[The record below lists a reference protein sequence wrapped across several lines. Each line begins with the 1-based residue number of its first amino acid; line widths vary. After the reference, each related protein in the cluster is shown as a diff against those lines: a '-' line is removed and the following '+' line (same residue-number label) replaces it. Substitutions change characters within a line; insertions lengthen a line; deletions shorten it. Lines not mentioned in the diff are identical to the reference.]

1 MNNLEIATILE
12 EIGDLLEILGES
24 SFRFNA
30 YHNAARVIRSWPQE
44 VRDVRKTKP
53 GLTSIQG
60 VGKGLAERI
69 EELLDTGRMSYFEE
83 LKSRLPESVVE
94 LMHIQGLGPKKAKLV
109 YDSLG
114 VKSVEELY
122 QAALGHR
129 LRDLPGMG
137 PKSEANILRGIQ
149 LHEQQISRLLLIQ
162 AVPNAEAIIKY
173 LRALPEVVD
182 VAPAGSLRRWQET
195 IGDIDILVGASDP
208 DKVGDAFC
216 HMEDVTS
223 VLAQGET
230 KCSVLLHSGL
240 QIDLRMVGPD
250 QFGAA
255 LQYFTGSKAH
265 NIHLRE
271 LARKKGLKISEYG
284 VFEVKTGKLLA
295 SRTEEDVYAAMGLP
309 YIEPTLREDNGEIEA
324 AAENK
329 LPHLIESGDIKGDLH
344 CHTDASD
351 GQSTLAEMVDFARSL
366 GYAYLV
372 ISDHA
377 EKLKVARGLGAER
390 LEAQWQSIAELNASL
405 QDFHIFAG
413 SEMNID
419 NNGDV
424 DWDDDFL
431 ARFDFLSASIHTGFG
446 QERDVIT
453 KRVVAAMENPRVRMI
468 CHPTGRVL
476 GRRPA
481 YAIDMPTIFEAAART
496 GTLLELSAFP
506 DRLDLNAENLRE
518 AARYGVKFAINT
530 DAHHFGQLA
539 YMRYG
544 VMTAQRGWLEPES
557 VVNTFSLAKLTDYMK
572 TKRRAAQTSPRTTTQ
587 R

>member
-1 MNNLEIATILE
+1 MNNIEVAIVLE

-30 YHNAARVIRSWPQE
+30 YHNAARIIGSFPRE
-44 VRDVRKTKP
+44 VSDVRKTKP

-60 VGKGLAERI
+60 IGKGLAERI
-69 EELLDTGRMSYFEE
+69 EELLDTSRMSYFEE
-83 LKSRLPESVVE
+83 LKAKLPKSLIEI
-94 LMHIQGLGPKKAKLV
+94 MHIQGVGPRKAKLV
-109 YDSLG
+109 YDMLAIE
-114 VKSVEELY
+114 SVEELY

-137 PKSEANILRGIQ
+137 AKSEANILRGIQ
-149 LHEQQISRLLLIQ
+149 LHEQQLSRLLLNQ
-162 AVPNAEAIIKY
+162 AVPTAEAIIKY
-173 LRALPEVVD
+173 LKALPEVVD
-182 VAPAGSLRRWQET
+182 AAPAGSLRRWQET
-195 IGDIDILVGASDP
+195 IGDMDILVGTPNAK
-208 DKVGDAFC
+208 KVGEAFC
-216 HMEDVTS
+216 HMDV
-223 VLAQGET
+223 VANILAQGDT
-230 KCSVLLHSGL
+230 KCSVLLGSGL
-240 QIDLRMVGPD
+240 QMDLRMVDPD

-284 VFEVKTGKLLA
+284 VFETKTGKLLA
-295 SRTEEDVYAAMGLP
+295 SRTEEEVYAAIGLP
-309 YIEPTLREDNGEIEA
+309 YIEPTLREDGGEIEA

-329 LPHLIESGDIKGDLH
+329 LPELVRLADIKGDLH
-344 CHTDASD
+344 CHTNASD
-351 GQSTLAEMVDFARSL
+351 GQSTLPEMVEFARSL
-366 GYAYLV
+366 GYDYLV
-372 ISDHA
+372 VSDHA
-377 EKLKVARGLGAER
+377 EKLKIARGLDAER
-390 LEAQWQSIAELNASL
+390 LEAQWQSIAELNASP
-405 QDFHIFAG
+405 QDFHIFTG

-424 DWDDDFL
+424 DWDDEFL

-446 QERDVIT
+446 QERDTIT
-453 KRVVAAMENPRVRMI
+453 KRVVTAMQNPRVRMI

-481 YAIDMPTIFEAAART
+481 YAIDMPQVFEAAADT

-539 YMRYG
+539 YMLYG

-557 VVNTFSLAKLTDYMK
+557 VVNTYSLARLRKFLAK
-572 TKRRAAQTSPRTTTQ
+572 T
-587 R
+587 